1 MEVKRSS
8 EHLKEALSVK
18 VGNDKK
24 GNPVLIPKKTLTLLG
39 IKLRGDKD
47 WRLKRA

>member
-8 EHLKEALSVK
+8 EHLKDALKVK
-18 VGNDKK
+18 IGNDEK
-24 GNPVLIPKKTLTLLG
+24 GNTVLIPKKRLTLLG
-39 IKLRGDKD
+39 IKRRGDKD